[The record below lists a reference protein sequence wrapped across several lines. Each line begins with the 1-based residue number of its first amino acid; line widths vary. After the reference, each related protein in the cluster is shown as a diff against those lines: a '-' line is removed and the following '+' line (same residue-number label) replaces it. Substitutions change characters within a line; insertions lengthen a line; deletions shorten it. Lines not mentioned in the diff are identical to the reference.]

1 MIAVW
6 ESDEQE
12 VIASHFHDRVR
23 ATGPLLAPTQTGTDI
38 DTAAAPDDAWMDESP
53 AAEAAAEAEAEQDAA
68 EGRKKSKKKKK
79 SKKDKKLEPGHVD
92 VESTMRAEES

>member
-23 ATGPLLAPTQTGTDI
+23 ATGPLLAPTQTGTDM

-53 AAEAAAEAEAEQDAA
+53 AAEAAQDPA

>member
-23 ATGPLLAPTQTGTDI
+23 ATGPLLAPTQTGTDM

-53 AAEAAAEAEAEQDAA
+53 AAEAEAEAAQDPA

-79 SKKDKKLEPGHVD
+79 SKKDKKLEPGHLD